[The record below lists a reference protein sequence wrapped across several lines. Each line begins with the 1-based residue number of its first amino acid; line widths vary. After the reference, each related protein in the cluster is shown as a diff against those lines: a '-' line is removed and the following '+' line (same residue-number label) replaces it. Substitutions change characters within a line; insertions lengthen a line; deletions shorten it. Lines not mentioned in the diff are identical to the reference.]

1 MTIKNGLL
9 LACGLGLMGFATA
22 GLSSAEEPAAA
33 VSSSERP
40 YSGEWFPLFKSIP
53 DEGKEHVIA
62 PGHITDTLCPKFQ
75 MFYPEGWKASDKRPV
90 LVVFPGGGY
99 GILAIEKEGTKIARW
114 ANELGMVAAVVKYRV
129 TDQGSGKF
137 TQFPGPLRDARQAL
151 RIIRRDAASMGADPA
166 KIGVIGFSAGGH
178 LASMM
183 ATIWDE
189 KLSGETGDGL
199 DAVPCRP
206 DFAMLIYP
214 VITLEDGAG
223 HAGSR
228 YKLFGSQVA
237 PEVKARYSG
246 DKRVTDK
253 TPPLFL
259 EQSKD
264 DGVSCKNSELM
275 ELAAKA
281 HGVDVTRVLYERG
294 GHGYGMEIR
303 NQPTDAWPKE
313 AEKWL
318 DSHGWTQCAK

>member
-1 MTIKNGLL
+1 M
-9 LACGLGLMGFATA
+9 
-22 GLSSAEEPAAA
+22 AEEPPA
-33 VSSSERP
+33 VASVSAEKP
-40 YSGEWFPLFKSIP
+40 YSGAWFPLFGSIP
-53 DEGKEHVIA
+53 DEGREHVIS

-75 MFYPEGWKASDKRPV
+75 MFYPRGWEAGDKRPM
-90 LVVFPGGGY
+90 LVIFPGGGY
-99 GILAIEKEGTKIARW
+99 GILAIEKEGTNIAKW
-114 ANELGMVAAVVKYRV
+114 ANSLGMVAAVVKYRV
-129 TDQGSGKF
+129 TDKEGDVF

-151 RIIRRDAASMGADPA
+151 RLVRRDASRLGVNPSR
-166 KIGVIGFSAGGH
+166 IGVIGFSAGGH

-189 KLSGETGDGL
+189 KLDGETTEGL
-199 DAVPCRP
+199 DAISCRP

-214 VITLEDGAG
+214 VINMEEDGVAHG
-223 HAGSR
+223 GSR
-228 YKLFGSQVA
+228 YKLFGRNVT
-237 PEVKARYSG
+237 PEQKAKYST

-264 DGVSCKNSELM
+264 DGVSCKNSEFM
-275 ELAAKA
+275 EQAAKE

-303 NQPTDAWPKE
+303 NQPTDAWPGE

-318 DSHGWTQCAK
+318 VSHGWAILRDTK